1 MQVSL
6 LFCQQQKLLTTSYLS
21 HYSGKIID
29 KNQVEA
35 GKVYASFRSLEHHLS
50 QRPVVAR
57 AWTAVVLCQFRK
69 QTEDFWCLPA
79 SSFIPAS
86 EPMKWKWYHC
96 NPEWF
101 FTHQLNPFRNALS
114 DTLQILSF
122 GDSKSHELSL
132 ETGHSIRDIYISKTW
147 FSK

>member
-1 MQVSL
+1 M
-6 LFCQQQKLLTTSYLS
+6 
-21 HYSGKIID
+21 
-29 KNQVEA
+29 N
-35 GKVYASFRSLEHHLS
+35 SFEFIK
-50 QRPVVAR
+50 P
-57 AWTAVVLCQFRK
+57 F
-69 QTEDFWCLPA
+69 
-79 SSFIPAS
+79 SFIPAS
-86 EPMKWKWYHC
+86 EPMKWYHP

-132 ETGHSIRDIYISKTW
+132 ETDHSIRDICISKTW